1 MERFLQD
8 TDQINYKNIF
18 MNIKTLLNSGANV
31 TLSVTPADL
40 REFFL
45 AIAQE
50 IRDNAP
56 TVKEEPQQKAYLS
69 NDEVAAKFGVCKKT
83 LSRWN
88 RDGYL
93 KLFKI
98 GGRIY
103 YRRSDVE
110 ALLQQGGDEKGRHG
124 EVTAKD
130 DEKGGRV

>member
-1 MERFLQD
+1 MD
-8 TDQINYKNIF
+8 IKKIF
-18 MNIKTLLNSGANV
+18 EAGANV

-56 TVKEEPQQKAYLS
+56 TVKEEPQQEAYLS
-69 NDEVAAKFGVCKKT
+69 NDEVAAKFGVCKNT
-83 LSRWN
+83 LWRWN

-93 KLFKI
+93 KPFKV
-98 GGRIY
+98 GKKLY
-103 YRRSDVE
+103 YRSSDVE

-124 EVTAKD
+124 EVTATIN
-130 DEKGGRV
+130 EKGGRV